1 MQTVWWL
8 RAHEIV
14 DACAQ
19 REASDGLPMCYRL
32 ANGELIV
39 DCEDEA
45 LERRFQDVY
54 GEAAV
59 GGTHS
64 EAAHSVK
71 CVVRVFDAALAAVL
85 FDDPEPLDAFAFC
98 HSLFPDRDYV
108 EGPAGAHGWRTIS
121 LRQSPREPQIALCD
135 DHALVDRRQLWQ
147 PFIANYALNRLLRLQ
162 REVLFFHAASIGIEG
177 RGALIVGP
185 KASGKTTT
193 ALALAARGH
202 DFFGD
207 EVAAV
212 HSSTKAM
219 LPFRRAVSIRAGPR
233 ARQVDDQ
240 LASFRH
246 ARETF
251 PDGSERI
258 LVKVGSLF
266 PRRGALPTTLSCVL
280 FLRQFAELPTAELFT
295 FSFQHVR
302 LLSPLAASM
311 WGIPAGARIM
321 DLSRLLQG
329 VRCYFLDPARPEATA
344 ELVEQITVDAR

>member
-1 MQTVWWL
+1 MAWWL

-14 DACAQ
+14 VACARR
-19 REASDGLPMCYRL
+19 REASDGSPIRYRL
-32 ANGELIV
+32 ANGELIL

-45 LERRFQDVY
+45 LERRFEDIY
-54 GEAAV
+54 GEGAV
-59 GGTHS
+59 GGTLS

-71 CVVRVFDAALAAVL
+71 CVVRVFDAAVAAVL

-98 HSLFPDRDYV
+98 QSLFPDRGYV
-108 EGPAGAHGWRTIS
+108 EGPAGAHGWRTIA
-121 LRQSPREPQIALCD
+121 LRQTPREPQIALCD
-135 DHALVDRRQLWQ
+135 DYALVDRRQLWQ
-147 PFIANYALNRLLRLQ
+147 PFIANYAVNRVLRLQ

-177 RGALIVGP
+177 CGALIVGP

-202 DFFGD
+202 DFLGD

-212 HSSTKAM
+212 HSSTRTM

-233 ARQVDDQ
+233 ARQLDDQ
-240 LASFRH
+240 LTSFRH

-251 PDGSERI
+251 PDGVERT

-266 PRRGALPTTLSCVL
+266 PRRGALPTTLSCVT
-280 FLRQFAELPTAELFT
+280 FLRQFAELPTAEPFT
-295 FSFQHVR
+295 FGLHHVR

-311 WGIPAGARIM
+311 WGMPAGARIV

-329 VRCYFLDPARPEATA
+329 VRCYFLDPAQPEATA
-344 ELVEQITVDAR
+344 ELVEQIIVGAR

>member
-1 MQTVWWL
+1 MAWWL

-14 DACAQ
+14 VACARR
-19 REASDGLPMCYRL
+19 REASDGSPIRYRL
-32 ANGELIV
+32 ANGELIL

-45 LERRFQDVY
+45 LERRFEDIY
-54 GEAAV
+54 GEGAV
-59 GGTHS
+59 GGTLS

-71 CVVRVFDAALAAVL
+71 CVVRVFDAAVAAVL

-98 HSLFPDRDYV
+98 QSLFPDRGYV
-108 EGPAGAHGWRTIS
+108 EGPAGAHGWRTIA
-121 LRQSPREPQIALCD
+121 LRQTPREPQIALCD
-135 DHALVDRRQLWQ
+135 DYALVDRRQLWQ
-147 PFIANYALNRLLRLQ
+147 PFIANYAVNRVLRLQ

-177 RGALIVGP
+177 CGALIVGP

-212 HSSTKAM
+212 HSSTRAM

-240 LASFRH
+240 LTSFRH

-251 PDGSERI
+251 PDGVERT
-258 LVKVGSLF
+258 LVKAGSLF
-266 PRRGALPTTLSCVL
+266 PRRGALPTTLSCVM
-280 FLRQFAELPTAELFT
+280 FLRQFAELPTAEPFT
-295 FSFQHVR
+295 FGLRHVR

-311 WGIPAGARIM
+311 WGMPAGARIV

-329 VRCYFLDPARPEATA
+329 VRCYFLDPAQPEATA
-344 ELVEQITVDAR
+344 ELVEQIIVGAR

>member
-1 MQTVWWL
+1 MAWWL

-14 DACAQ
+14 VACAR
-19 REASDGLPMCYRL
+19 REASDGSPNRYRL
-32 ANGELIV
+32 ANGELIL

-45 LERRFQDVY
+45 LEHRFEHIY
-54 GEAAV
+54 GEGAV
-59 GGTHS
+59 GGTLC

-71 CVVRVFDAALAAVL
+71 CVVRIFDAALAAVW

-98 HSLFPDRDYV
+98 QSLFPDRGYV
-108 EGPAGAHGWRTIS
+108 EGPAGAHGWRTIA
-121 LRQSPREPQIALCD
+121 LRQTPREPQIALRD
-135 DHALVDRRQLWQ
+135 DYALVDRRQLWQ
-147 PFIANYALNRLLRLQ
+147 PFIANYAVNRVLRLQ

-207 EVAAV
+207 EVAAI
-212 HSSTKAM
+212 HSSTRAM
-219 LPFRRAVSIRAGPR
+219 LPFRRAVSLRAGPR

-251 PDGSERI
+251 PDGVERT
-258 LVKVGSLF
+258 LVKAGALF
-266 PRRGALPTTLSCVL
+266 PRRGALPTTLSCVM
-280 FLRQFAELPTAELFT
+280 FLRQFAELPTAEPFT
-295 FSFQHVR
+295 FGLRHVR

-311 WGIPAGARIM
+311 WGMPAGARM
-321 DLSRLLQG
+321 VDLSRLLQG
-329 VRCYFLDPARPEATA
+329 VGCYFLDPAQPEATA
-344 ELVEQITVDAR
+344 ELVEQITVGAR